1 MLYSWSD
8 QGRSPPGGAH
18 SRPRSRCR
26 GTVSFAPADELH
38 SPRDGGGGQS
48 FASNSGLT
56 SCVSDWVAGR
66 SCARAAVAPPP
77 FRCRH
82 SRCSPCRP
90 CGPRHG
96 RFQRHL
102 RPKYSP
108 FLTYVR
114 QSRRARVG
122 GEGVWVVR
130 NHPSGSFLFPAADN
144 HSHHPTSHP
153 FRQVPHGRRGLH
165 GPRSQPA
172 PRCL

>member
-1 MLYSWSD
+1 MVRPRAVAAR
-8 QGRSPPGGAH
+8 GRSLEAAFEMVA
-18 SRPRSRCR
+18 PRFPSLLRM
-26 GTVSFAPADELH
+26 
-38 SPRDGGGGQS
+38 
-48 FASNSGLT
+48 N
-56 SCVSDWVAGR
+56 
-66 SCARAAVAPPP
+66 CAALATAAVGKALRPTLARQAACPTGWQAALARGQPSLLLP
-77 FRCRH
+77 FAAGIPLFSLSTLRA
-82 SRCSPCRP
+82 
-90 CGPRHG
+90 G
-96 RFQRHL
+96 RFQRHRRL
-102 RPKYSP
+102 K